1 MKVKLFTVALFLTI
15 FLTVNSS
22 LQCQSISGELM
33 LNPFPSPYINDWQSN
48 PSALGVLKISNPSS
62 STIQIKLRVIVERG
76 RSEIFRILTNPISLT
91 GAPVQ
96 VIDNTN
102 IVRLSDVSFRDTGYR
117 DKVMKTGRLLE
128 GGYTVCVN
136 IEDMTGNVLASN
148 ICANFTILYPD
159 PPRLI
164 APVDNANLDPTT
176 AYPTFQWTP
185 VVVPSTY
192 EVKYTLKIVEV
203 MRGQTPAQ
211 AISANIPVYENNQIT
226 TNTFVYP
233 IDARELVAG
242 KTYAWQIQ
250 ALDRFGLPPT
260 QNDGKS
266 EIFTFTKSAVSGTG
280 NLTVVYPLNND
291 TIPWDYFPIIFRFD
305 PYSDSYRRCRFQFQL
320 FENRSSLYSWNR
332 ELSWPEGPEPSQERV
347 LGVDITQEESQH
359 LSLNKRLNESPA
371 PPMFVHGRDY
381 NWTADI
387 EIGSNARTEISGSLR
402 GNFNI
407 GMGKPILR
415 QPANN
420 DTLAPGRINL
430 LFKTS
435 DAPTRIAPPFSIL
448 QSGRGRTPATFF
460 NGGIDER
467 WVLEVSRDNF
477 RTVDTILANERLGSG
492 IDLNG
497 AIDNPS
503 SVLSQ
508 LYKDVNVPY
517 TANDTGWY
525 YWRVKWL
532 SDPNNL
538 NSTAYRTS
546 DVYRFY
552 IGTRRGREIVSTPG
566 DCLADCEAP
575 EIPASER
582 VPVRTASV
590 GSRLRIGLFT
600 LTVAEIRWTGE
611 TASGRGTINVP
622 FLRAPIRVVFNNI
635 RVNGDNKIYE
645 GDVHAEYDSS
655 DIIPSAFRLAGE
667 LAGMS
672 DDELQNL
679 NAFVN
684 QASRLVSALVDS
696 TPIGLPIGLDRMVE
710 GRRYTIAIVGMNFT
724 PRRAELNA
732 IIALEFPELHGWLG
746 LGAKDICFHPNGLN
760 MGRGMLYLPIDRDL
774 VWSDDIT
781 IRLKRTQI
789 SSDAD
794 SGTFVRWDCN
804 GFVSLT
810 IAGEIIFGRNLL
822 VEDLDDGNIG
832 SDQIKAE
839 FRTTVRRHDNWI
851 VSLTFNKPFQIR
863 GVEGFG
869 FRIEEAWLDF
879 SDRENPTSFNFP
891 SNYRYTGDQLLWKG
905 FYLKTVEI
913 KLPGQFRTYD
923 SPTQRVSFRAN
934 NMIIDRTGF
943 TANIRA
949 ENVLRNGNLDGWSFS
964 IDTIYFDMVQTSFS
978 RAGFTGQIGTSFT
991 DSTLLYRSVLSM
1003 DTTSRNLSYNFTIEP
1018 PRSGINFNLWQ
1029 ATLELERTTNIRVTI
1044 DASGFR
1050 ARAELNGA
1058 LSINADLPVVGRTS
1072 FTGIRVQG
1080 LVLQTQAPYIACP
1093 DSCVRFGSASPQ
1105 KFLAMEQSDFSS
1117 NVPNPP
1123 DRRGGF
1129 PVSIQNVRVTTR
1141 TRDGRD
1147 LAGIEFD
1154 LSLNLTGE
1162 SNTFEATTKLAVLGR
1177 LNLLGGRQRW
1187 EFDSV
1192 EFDSVSIS
1200 GDVGVVQLNGGLRFY
1215 NQDPTYGNGFKGFVR
1230 ATFRPT
1236 ISAQVA
1242 AQFGSKDGYRYWFV
1256 DAQAVFNP
1264 GITIVPGLD
1273 IYGFGGGAW
1282 YKMRRTSDL
1291 PNARSLRTADTTG
1304 RGRPGGTLS
1313 DVTYVPDNSIAFG
1326 FQATVIFGNTGG
1338 GQTYNADATL
1348 GAEFNSGGG
1357 VSQMYLRG
1365 DVYFLTHINNRTNV
1379 PIRGSALISYDF
1391 GRNIF
1396 DGRFD
1401 VRVDYARILNGNG
1414 RVHLYISP
1422 STWHIHIGTPRE
1434 PINVNI
1440 NIPGLDRTEFS
1451 AYFMVGMNLPPP
1463 EPVPSNVSRI
1473 IGTMA
1478 YPARDETLQREG
1490 NGFAFGA
1497 RLNSRTNI
1505 GRLSLGPFIARL
1517 DLVNTGFDMAFKNY
1531 PGLTCEGFPPGTPI
1545 GINGWYASGQL
1556 WAYLQG
1562 EIGINVDAWFA
1573 SGVFKIIDVG
1583 AAAALQ
1589 GGLPNPTWLSGE
1601 VGGDYNILGGLVRG
1615 NCRFAFT
1622 LGERCRIPTESP
1634 LAAIRILSSLD
1645 PPDGATNVDPYI
1657 NPVAA
1662 FNAEVN
1668 REFEIEQVR
1677 DDGSKITRGFR
1688 FIIERFEL
1696 RRGSSTVPC
1705 TQQIAD
1711 NGLGAALVPIDML
1724 QPRTDY
1730 NITIRIR
1737 GQEFIDGQWR
1747 NARKADGSEI
1757 IAELSHN
1764 FRTGNAPDYIPPD
1777 AVAYSYPFHTQRY
1790 FLIDECRSG
1799 VIQLKQGRP
1808 DLFNVT
1814 DPNYDISYHVKFVPV
1829 DGGPIL
1835 TTEARYDNSTR
1846 TISFQIPAGLQ
1857 TSTTYATQLIRRKT
1871 PRPGTV
1877 ASAVSEN
1884 YFAQRLSNILLRTR
1898 TSVAP
1903 GVEVRQTRIDGRITT
1918 DPNEKI
1924 YYVFFFR
1931 TSRYRNL
1938 QSKINQLTFAST
1950 ERDSDSVFI
1959 FPFLLIRVDLYPAF
1973 NAQERFDIFD
1983 VEGYTY
1989 QLGLT
1994 NYRIPPLVITL
2005 DGHQDNWYRTFAY
2018 PVIYEYYNEF
2028 SRYTRLLRAAE
2039 PHGIPPVYTVTIM
2052 DPDLPLDESEY
2063 LPQSQSSSA
2072 QYSSIMSSF
2081 GANLGSRHFSGGL
2094 RGDEGLSGGL
2104 RGDEGFIRGG
2114 VGVGTSPR
2122 TTGQRVRLEMR
2133 TATIAIGDYMGLRA
2147 ATLEYITQNGHP
2159 NNPRRPSAYTD
2170 RLRSL
2175 MLRFLN
2181 SRWQSLFR
2189 GSYSVGFQYNPPN
2202 PECFMRVRGRGFY
2215 LMPTY
2220 YRNYNY

>member
-128 GGYTVCVN
+128 GEYTVCVN

-291 TIPWDYFPIIFRFD
+291 TIPWNYFPIIFRFD

-320 FENRSSLYSWNR
+320 FENGSSLYSWNR
-332 ELSWPEGPEPSQERV
+332 ELSWPDGPERSQERV

-371 PPMFVHGRDY
+371 PPMFVRGRNY

-387 EIGSNARTEISGSLR
+387 EIRSDARTEISGSLR
-402 GNFNI
+402 GNFSI

-420 DTLAPGRINL
+420 DTLPPGRINL

-448 QSGRGRTPATFF
+448 QSGRGKTPATFF

-467 WVLEVSRDNF
+467 WVLEISRDNF
-477 RTVDTILANERLGSG
+477 QTVDTILANERLGSG

-575 EIPASER
+575 EISDR
-582 VPVRTASV
+582 RPVTTARV

-600 LTVAEIRWTGE
+600 LTVTEIRWTDE
-611 TASGRGTINVP
+611 TASGKGTINVP

-645 GDVHAEYDSS
+645 GDVHAEYDSES
-655 DIIPSAFRLAGE
+655 VIPSAFRLAGE

-679 NAFVN
+679 NTFVN
-684 QASRLVSALVDS
+684 QTSRLVSALVDS

-1029 ATLELERTTNIRVTI
+1029 ATLELEPTTNIRVDI
-1044 DASGFR
+1044 DRSGFQ
-1050 ARAELNGA
+1050 ARAVLNGR
-1058 LSINADLPVVGRTS
+1058 LNINADLPPVGRTN
-1072 FTGIRVQG
+1072 FTGLRFQG
-1080 LVLQTQAPYIACP
+1080 LTFQTRPPYIACP

-1105 KFLAMEQSDFSS
+1105 KFLAMEQSDFSP

-1123 DRRGGF
+1123 DRGRTGGF

-1141 TRDGRD
+1141 DSSVH

-1162 SNTFEATTKLAVLGR
+1162 SNTFSAATTLAILGR
-1177 LNLLGGRQRW
+1177 LNLPRTGRQFW
-1187 EFDSV
+1187 EFDRV

-1200 GDVGVVQLNGGLRFY
+1200 GDVGIVRLNGGLRFY

-1242 AQFGSKDGYRYWFV
+1242 AQFGTKDGYRYWFV
-1256 DAQAVFNP
+1256 DAQAVFSP

-1282 YKMRRTSDL
+1282 YHMRRASPL
-1291 PNARSLRTADTTG
+1291 PDAGSLRTAGTADTTG

-1313 DVTYVPDNSIAFG
+1313 GVTYVPNDSIAFG
-1326 FQATVIFGNTGG
+1326 FEATVIFGNTGG

-1379 PIRGSALISYDF
+1379 PIRGSARINYNFRDTIFS
-1391 GRNIF
+1391 GIF
-1396 DGRFD
+1396 D
-1401 VRVDYARILNGNG
+1401 VNINYLRILTGGGTVN
-1414 RVHLYISP
+1414 LYISP
-1422 STWHIHIGTPRE
+1422 STWHIHIGTPTE

-1440 NIPGLDRTEFS
+1440 NIPGLDSTEFS
-1451 AYFMVGMNLPPP
+1451 AYFMVGMNLPPAP
-1463 EPVPSNVSRI
+1463 DLPDDVRSITGIR
-1473 IGTMA
+1473 
-1478 YPARDETLQREG
+1478 YPDRDVTAQERG

-1497 RLNSRTNI
+1497 RLRSRTNI

-1517 DLVNTGFDMAFKNY
+1517 DLVKTGFDMAFKNY

-1583 AAAALQ
+1583 VAAALR
-1589 GGLPNPTWLSGE
+1589 GGLPNPTWLSGN
-1601 VGGDYNILGGLVRG
+1601 VGGYYNILGGLVRG
-1615 NCRFAFT
+1615 NCSFEFT

-1634 LAAIRILSSLD
+1634 LAAIRILESLV
-1645 PPDGATNVDPYI
+1645 PGDGATNVDPYI

-1662 FNAEVN
+1662 FNAEVYTP
-1668 REFEIEQVR
+1668 FEIEQVR
-1677 DDGSKITRGFR
+1677 DDGSKVTRRFR

-1724 QPRTDY
+1724 EPRTDY
-1730 NITIRIR
+1730 NVTIRIR

-1764 FRTGNAPDYIPPD
+1764 FTTGNAPDHIPPD

-1808 DLFNVT
+1808 DLFNVSIP
-1814 DPNYDISYHVKFVPV
+1814 DYDISYHVKFVPV

-1835 TTEARYDNSTR
+1835 TTEARYNNSTQ

-1857 TSTTYATQLIRRKT
+1857 TSTTYAAQLIRRKT

-1884 YFAQRLSNILLRTR
+1884 YYAQRLSNILLRTR

-1938 QSKINQLTFAST
+1938 QSKINQLTFVST
-1950 ERDSDSVFI
+1950 RWESRGGDSYQGNSALV
-1959 FPFLLIRVDLYPAF
+1959 LYPTF
-1973 NAQERFDIFD
+1973 NTQELFDIFD
-1983 VEGYTY
+1983 VEGHTY
-1989 QLGLT
+1989 RLGLT
-1994 NYRIPPLVITL
+1994 TYRIPPLVRTL
-2005 DGHQDNWYRTFAY
+2005 DGHQNNWYNTFAY

-2028 SRYTRLLRAAE
+2028 RYRTTQSLRAQE
-2039 PHGIPPVYTVTIM
+2039 PYGIPPFYTVTITFA
-2052 DPDLPLDESEY
+2052 DPPLDESEY

-2072 QYSSIMSSF
+2072 QYASIMSSI
-2081 GANLGSRHFSGGL
+2081 GVNLWSSSFSGG
-2094 RGDEGLSGGL
+2094 RRSSGSGGRIGGSRDL
-2104 RGDEGFIRGG
+2104 IVGGRIGD
-2114 VGVGTSPR
+2114 GTAGTAVRS
-2122 TTGQRVRLEMR
+2122 TSQQVYRVR
-2133 TATIAIGDYMGLRA
+2133 
-2147 ATLEYITQNGHP
+2147 
-2159 NNPRRPSAYTD
+2159 
-2170 RLRSL
+2170 
-2175 MLRFLN
+2175 
-2181 SRWQSLFR
+2181 
-2189 GSYSVGFQYNPPN
+2189 
-2202 PECFMRVRGRGFY
+2202 
-2215 LMPTY
+2215 
-2220 YRNYNY
+2220 

>member
-1 MKVKLFTVALFLTI
+1 MI
-15 FLTVNSS
+15 
-22 LQCQSISGELM
+22 
-33 LNPFPSPYINDWQSN
+33 NPFPSPYINDWQSN

-62 STIQIKLRVIVERG
+62 STIQIKLRAIVTKQGRG
-76 RSEIFRILTNPISLT
+76 EIFRISTNPISLT

-96 VIDNTN
+96 VIDNTSL
-102 IVRLSDVSFRDTGYR
+102 VSFSDVLFRDTDYR
-117 DKVMKTGRLLE
+117 DKVMRTGRLLE
-128 GGYTVCVN
+128 GEYTVCVN
-136 IEDMTGNVLASN
+136 IEDITGNVLASN
-148 ICANFTILYPD
+148 ICANFTILYPS

-164 APVDNANLDPTT
+164 APVDNASLDPTT
-176 AYPTFQWTP
+176 VYPTFQWTP

-233 IDARELVAG
+233 IDARELEAG

-250 ALDRFGLPPT
+250 ALDRFGFPPT

-266 EIFTFTKSAVSGTG
+266 EIFTFTKSAVSGAG

-291 TIPWDYFPIIFRFD
+291 TIPWNYFPIIFRFD

-332 ELSWPEGPEPSQERV
+332 ELSWPDGPERSQERV

-359 LSLNKRLNESPA
+359 LSLNKRLDESPA

-387 EIGSNARTEISGSLR
+387 EIGSDARTEISGSLR
-402 GNFNI
+402 GNFSI

-420 DTLAPGRINL
+420 DTLPPGRINL

-435 DAPTRIAPPFSIL
+435 DAPSRIAPPFSIL

-467 WVLEVSRDNF
+467 WVLEISRDNF

-508 LYKDVNVPY
+508 LYKDVNVSY

-600 LTVAEIRWTGE
+600 LTVTEIRWTTDE

-622 FLRAPIRVVFNNI
+622 FLRAPIKVVFNNI
-635 RVNGDNKIYE
+635 RVNRNNTIYE
-645 GDVHAEYDSS
+645 GDVHAEYDR
-655 DIIPSAFRLAGE
+655 DDVIPSAFRSAGA

-679 NAFVN
+679 NAFVT

-732 IIALEFPELHGWLG
+732 IIALDFPELHGWLG

-781 IRLKRTQI
+781 IRLKRTQF
-789 SSDAD
+789 SSDYRSIAD

-822 VEDLDDGNIG
+822 VEDLADGNIG
-832 SDQIKAE
+832 PDQIKAE
-839 FRTTVRRHDNWI
+839 FRTTVRKHNNWI

-879 SDRENPTSFNFP
+879 SDLENPTSFNFP
-891 SNYRYTGDQLLWKG
+891 SNYRYTSDQPLWKG

-949 ENVLRNGNLDGWSFS
+949 ENVLRAGNLNGWSFS

-978 RAGFTGQIGTSFT
+978 RAGFTGQIWTSFT

-1003 DTTSRNLSYNFTIEP
+1003 DTTRRNLSYNFIVE
-1018 PRSGINFNLWQ
+1018 PRSRINFNLWQ

-1058 LSINADLPVVGRTS
+1058 LSINANLPAVGQTS

-1105 KFLAMEQSDFSS
+1105 KFLAMEQSDFSP

-1147 LAGIEFD
+1147 LTGIEFD

-1348 GAEFNSGGG
+1348 GAEFNTGGG

-1451 AYFMVGMNLPPP
+1451 AYFMVGINLPPP

-1573 SGVFKIIDVG
+1573 TGVFKILDVG
-1583 AAAALQ
+1583 MAAVLR
-1589 GGLPNPTWLSGE
+1589 GGLPNPSWLSGN

-1615 NCRFAFT
+1615 NCSFEFT

-1668 REFEIEQVR
+1668 REFEIEQVL
-1677 DDGSKITRGFR
+1677 DDGRRVSRRFK

-1730 NITIRIR
+1730 NVTIRIR

-1747 NARKADGSEI
+1747 NAHKADGSEI

-1857 TSTTYATQLIRRKT
+1857 TSTTYAAQLIRRKT

-1884 YFAQRLSNILLRTR
+1884 YFVQRLSDILRTR
-1898 TSVAP
+1898 TLEVAS
-1903 GVEVRQTRIDGRITT
+1903 GVRVRQTRIDARVTT

-1931 TSRYRNL
+1931 TSRFRNL
-1938 QSKINQLTFAST
+1938 QSKINQLTFVST
-1950 ERDSDSVFI
+1950 RWEHRSGGAYLGVI
-1959 FPFLLIRVDLYPAF
+1959 ENLYPTF
-1973 NAQERFDIFD
+1973 NTQEWFDIFD
-1983 VEGYTY
+1983 VEGHTY
-1989 QLGLT
+1989 RLGFT
-1994 NYRIPPLVITL
+1994 NYRIPPLVRTF
-2005 DGHQDNWYRTFAY
+2005 DGHQDNWYNNFAY
-2018 PVIYEYYNEF
+2018 PVIYDYYNV
-2028 SRYTRLLRAAE
+2028 LLRYRPDLERYGLRISLRDQE
-2039 PHGIPPVYTVTIM
+2039 PYGIPPLNTVTIN
-2052 DPDLPLDESEY
+2052 DADLPLDESEY
-2063 LPQSQSSSA
+2063 LPQSQSSSSSA
-2072 QYSSIMSSF
+2072 QYASIMSSF
-2081 GANLGSRHFSGGL
+2081 GANLDFSGRRSSGSGGRSQSFSGGSQ
-2094 RGDEGLSGGL
+2094 DFSG
-2104 RGDEGFIRGG
+2104 I
-2114 VGVGTSPR
+2114 VGAGTSSR
-2122 TTGQRVRLEMR
+2122 MTGTGQQVELKME
-2133 TATIAIGDYMGLRA
+2133 TATIAYQDY
-2147 ATLEYITQNGHP
+2147 Q
-2159 NNPRRPSAYTD
+2159 
-2170 RLRSL
+2170 RLRTLTSIVISTNIL
-2175 MLRFLN
+2175 GTPVLNLLPTELR
-2181 SRWQSLFR
+2181 SRVSRFWGSGWRLLFR
-2189 GSYSVGFQYNPPN
+2189 GSYRVGFKYNARNCIDPD
-2202 PECFMRVRGRGFY
+2202 RSV
-2215 LMPTY
+2215 PTY
-2220 YRNYNY
+2220 YKNYNY